1 VVDPEGNWLLTD
13 TELAESQILQAAR
26 NLLTTGM
33 ELNQVIQV
41 LGLSEVQVAAVRSP
55 A

>member
-1 VVDPEGNWLLTD
+1 LLTD